1 VSVLWQPVSFG
12 STGLAI
18 SRLGLGSSYGVAG
31 ADVERAFERGVN
43 FMFWGLRRRG
53 DFGAGLRSIAAR
65 RREDLVLAVQSYTRV
80 GALMGT
86 SLDCALRALGTDYV
100 DMLCLGWWDELP
112 PERILDAA
120 RRLKDRG
127 KARHL
132 VISCHHRPSFEL
144 MARTP
149 GLEGIM
155 VRYNAAH
162 PGAERDVF
170 PLVANT
176 NPGVIAFTATRW
188 GSLLDPK
195 LVPSGEPVPRA
206 SDCYRFVL
214 THPSVHT
221 TLAGPKNGAEL
232 DEAMAA
238 LDRGPMDPEELAWM
252 RRVGLAVRGDT
263 KAHRAVEQIDRARS
277 FLTGGER
284 RTAGEAASRDA
295 SPPQG

>member
-1 VSVLWQPVSFG
+1 
-12 STGLAI
+12 
-18 SRLGLGSSYGVAG
+18 
-31 ADVERAFERGVN
+31 
-43 FMFWGLRRRG
+43 
-53 DFGAGLRSIAAR
+53 
-65 RREDLVLAVQSYTRV
+65 
-80 GALMGT
+80 
-86 SLDCALRALGTDYV
+86 
-100 DMLCLGWWDELP
+100 MLCLGWWDELP

-120 RRLKDRG
+120 RRLKDRS

-221 TLAGPKNGAEL
+221 TLAGPKDGAEL

-252 RRVGLAVRGDT
+252 KRVGLAVRGDT
-263 KAHRAVEQIDRARS
+263 KAHRAMEQIDRARS
-277 FLTGGER
+277 FLTGGGR
-284 RTAGEAASRDA
+284 RSPGQPASDDL
-295 SPPQG
+295 SPPLG